1 MKKSILALLV
11 IMCIIFT
18 GCSVTTTNTKP
29 EKETKN
35 INVENT
41 KYTASD
47 NSYLVLGKSGE
58 KDGWKWYQS
67 ESNLEDNYYAGKYQ
81 FFSGNAAKTFITKE
95 ITCYGITEEELER
108 VTGGNYD
115 NLVVFF
121 VEYSEIKVEGESKM
135 EQFNNSIDKVHPKS
149 VSYYG
154 QTDEDGNLNL
164 VNMMSANQ
172 VTFTKI
178 EDSENTDDDYE
189 LSDDDEFYE
198 MFESADTSYHSET
211 EALNNISFDIP
222 EKFCL
227 LNVTDVYVLYNNYR
241 TKESFCIYYFEG
253 SNLEKAKRDH
263 KNGVDIE
270 VNGRPAYKFENDGE
284 YYFSVE
290 GNGGEYMV
298 NATSEKLLNHLI
310 KTFEIK

>member
-1 MKKSILALLV
+1 
-11 IMCIIFT
+11 
-18 GCSVTTTNTKP
+18 
-29 EKETKN
+29 
-35 INVENT
+35 
-41 KYTASD
+41 
-47 NSYLVLGKSGE
+47 
-58 KDGWKWYQS
+58 
-67 ESNLEDNYYAGKYQ
+67 
-81 FFSGNAAKTFITKE
+81 
-95 ITCYGITEEELER
+95 
-108 VTGGNYD
+108 
-115 NLVVFF
+115 
-121 VEYSEIKVEGESKM
+121 
-135 EQFNNSIDKVHPKS
+135 
-149 VSYYG
+149 
-154 QTDEDGNLNL
+154 
-164 VNMMSANQ
+164 MSANQ